1 MRRLGQALVVVLLIG
16 TAHRLTAREPD
27 LRAPDIRALRQ
38 EYAAERAALAGK
50 RLDELRVLLKH
61 HLAEQQRRQR
71 QAKLSGNTT
80 QHADAAQ
87 AVLLFTKALETLERE
102 GTFSFPAKVRP
113 ALERMVATCTR
124 TLASEDAAREDGFK
138 LLDTRFAGRLQPLLV
153 QQGITAAP
161 EQLAKLWQ
169 AALADT
175 GAVSSAASNLP
186 AGEAP
191 AGGAAAVPDGAGASV
206 GMVTNDAVLACR
218 GEAAA
223 WVPVARIG
231 IEVAAIEV
239 ISLPVADLAE
249 RVGFRGRGL
258 ESGAPWQATVT
269 PLREFTPPGD
279 DVAPA
284 MRIRAVAD
292 RRPLDVLEWPG
303 RRNGW
308 KFELRVRPRAPGLS
322 RHGGVLEIDAAAF
335 GMEN

>member
-138 LLDTRFAGRLQPLLV
+138 LLDTRFAGRLQLLLTR
-153 QQGITAAP
+153 QGITADPA
-161 EQLAKLWQ
+161 QLAAYWQ
-169 AALADT
+169 AVLQDPGAAAPADDT
-175 GAVSSAASNLP
+175 PAAGQEEPANAAGAAPAPAVAS
-186 AGEAP
+186 
-191 AGGAAAVPDGAGASV
+191 AGGA
-206 GMVTNDAVLACR
+206 TNEAVLDIR
-218 GEAAA
+218 GTAAA
-223 WVPVARIG
+223 WVPLARIG
-231 IEVAAIEV
+231 VEVGALEV
-239 ISLPVADLAE
+239 VVLPVAGVAGRAE
-249 RVGFRGRGL
+249 HKGTGI
-258 ESGAPWQATVT
+258 ESGAPWQAAVT
-269 PLREFTPPGD
+269 PYRAFDAPGEGTP
-279 DVAPA
+279 PA
-284 MRIRAVAD
+284 MRVRAVPGLL
-292 RRPLDVLEWPG
+292 PLDVVEWPS

-308 KFELRVRPRAPGLS
+308 TIELRVRPPAPGRS
-322 RHGGVLEIDAAAF
+322 RHGCVLEIDAAA
-335 GMEN
+335 GD